1 MNDNHSFSKEIAM
14 VENSQQQYCAI
25 CGAVHSEAELKD
37 ATGGKV
43 CAQCAKSRKISRLIL
58 FAPVLL
64 FFLAS
69 SLIVILTG
77 ASKWSIVLIALTS
90 VLLFLVSNCLEKY
103 VTRALTLNAEARLGV
118 TAERRP
124 MQPFG
129 KAVLAFG
136 SRNIYVWLAFL
147 VPLALMLMAF
157 GMMNVSP
164 LGNADKQVMVT
175 DQWHQYYPFMV
186 DFQDKLQNNE
196 GLFWTWS
203 VGSGVNYFALM
214 SYYVASP
221 MNFLSLLVSPDYLR
235 EFLMISISV
244 KIALAG
250 CFMAIFLKSVFKRN
264 DISLV
269 IFGISFSF
277 CAFFMGYYWNNIWL
291 DTVCITPLVALGTVK
306 LLSENKFRLYTVT
319 LALSLLTNYYIGFFT
334 CIFVLLIFI
343 CYNIVRWQSFK
354 IFGMNILK
362 MVVFTGL
369 GIGIAAFFVLPVF
382 MALQNTHASG
392 STFPKEFAVNIGGSN
407 DFAGVMSGLKS
418 VTGNLVNFTV
428 AANKE
433 IDAMPNIACGAIP
446 IFFAFL
452 SLTSK
457 EIKLREKLTCFGLIL
472 FMFLSFI
479 IRQLDY
485 IWHGFHFPNM
495 IYYRF
500 SYLVSFVIIVMA
512 FHAFMQIKKINLVQV
527 VIAALLSFAVLMM
540 EFDFSGKK
548 NPDGEGAYDQGVFN
562 MFAVKGH
569 SREDRMEWVFPT
581 LAAVA
586 IIFAL
591 VALITILYT
600 KRIIPM
606 QALAASLLIIAV
618 VQSGY
623 TAYFGVNVT
632 TVTGMNDYPR
642 GEQKTEAVI
651 NEMKAREADTPEL
664 WRAETLTTQTLNDGA
679 LNHYRGLSMF
689 NSMSNESVTIFYENF
704 GMNGWQ
710 AGNRFLYYE
719 NSPVTNMFMNL
730 KYLIGR
736 GGESP
741 ANTYDLTEV
750 TRSGNVSLYQN
761 NHYLPMGFV
770 VDSNLAKWEV
780 ITVEHRFNQFEKQ
793 NEFFRMATGINEPV
807 YTRIPVAKEDHTDSS
822 QFNVNQNSNGSY
834 SFSCVSSGV
843 VPHLK
848 WDYKVPKD
856 GLYLLSAKIDKGDNI
871 KVIRNGNN
879 QGKTIN
885 MSKPYI
891 ASAAYCQKDE
901 TLSFEADLEAN
912 ASGSADIS
920 VYVLNQDVFERGY
933 EMIKQNTMTT
943 TYFENGGKMEGTI
956 NSTRDGLFYTSIPY
970 EKGWKAYVDGEE
982 VEIKPIG
989 GSMLAF
995 DITKGEHEIVLKYV
1009 PNGFV
1014 PGLIISIIS
1023 LIGFA
1028 AFCVLTYILKKKLIP
1043 EYAKD
1048 KAFKKSESEE

>member
-1 MNDNHSFSKEIAM
+1 MI
-14 VENSQQQYCAI
+14 ENSQQQYCTV

-37 ATGGKV
+37 AMHGKV
-43 CAQCAKSRKISRLIL
+43 CAMCAKSRRLSRIIL

-64 FFLAS
+64 FFTAL

-77 ASKWSIVLIALTS
+77 ESKWNIALLALIS

-103 VTRALTLNAEARLGV
+103 VTRALTLNAERKQGIKH
-118 TAERRP
+118 ERVP
-124 MQPFG
+124 QQPFG

-147 VPLALMLMAF
+147 IPLALMLMAF

-186 DFQDKLQNNE
+186 DFQDKMQNNE

-203 VGSGVNYFALM
+203 VGSGTNYFALM
-214 SYYVASP
+214 SYYLASP
-221 MNFLSLLVSPDYLR
+221 LNFFSLWVSPDYLR
-235 EFLMISISV
+235 EFLMISISL

-250 CFMAIFLKSVFKRN
+250 CFMAIFLKSVFKHN

-306 LLSENKFRLYTVT
+306 LLTENKFRLYTVT
-319 LALSLLTNYYIGFFT
+319 LALSMLTNYYIGFFT

-343 CYNIVRWQSFK
+343 CYNIARWQSFK
-354 IFGMNILK
+354 IFGVNILK

-369 GIGIAAFFVLPVF
+369 GIGMAAFFILPVF

-392 STFPKEFAVNIGGSN
+392 STFPQDFAVNIGGTN

-512 FHAFMQIKKINLVQV
+512 FHAFTQIKKINLVQV

-540 EFDFSGKK
+540 EFDFSGKQ
-548 NPDGEGAYDQGVFN
+548 NADGDGPYDQGVFN

-569 SREDRMEWVFPT
+569 SREDRMEWVMPT
-581 LAAVA
+581 LVAVA
-586 IIFAL
+586 VIFAL
-591 VALITILYT
+591 VALLAILYT
-600 KRIIPM
+600 KRVIPM

-642 GEQKTEAVI
+642 GGQSMEAIVD
-651 NEMKAREADTPEL
+651 EMNAREADTPEL

-719 NSPVTNMFMNL
+719 SSPVTNMFMNL
-730 KYLIGR
+730 KYLISR
-736 GGESP
+736 NNE
-741 ANTYDLTEV
+741 AATNTYDLTQV
-750 TRSGNVSLYQN
+750 ARTGNVTLYEN

-770 VDSNLAKWEV
+770 VDSNLAKWEA
-780 ITVEHRFNQFEKQ
+780 ITLENRFNQFEKQ

-807 YTRIPVAKEDHTDSS
+807 YTAVPVAKEDHTDSS
-822 QFNVNQNSNGSY
+822 QFNVNQNSDGTY
-834 SFSCVSSGV
+834 SFSCVTSGT

-848 WDYKVPKD
+848 WDYEVPKD
-856 GLYLLSAKIDKGDNI
+856 GLYLVSSKIDKGDNLQ
-871 KVIRNGNN
+871 VIRNGNS

-891 ASAAYCQKDE
+891 ASAAYCQKGD
-901 TLSFEADLEAN
+901 TLSFQVDLEAN
-912 ASGSADIS
+912 ASGSADIK
-920 VYVLNQDVFERGY
+920 VCVLNQDVFERGY
-933 EMIKQNTMTT
+933 ELLKKNTMTT

-956 NSTRDGLFYTSIPY
+956 NSDRDGLFYASIPY
-970 EKGWKAYVDGEE
+970 EKGWTAYVDGEE

-989 GSMLAF
+989 GSMISF
-995 DITKGEHEIVLKYV
+995 DITKGEHDIVLKYV
-1009 PNGFV
+1009 PNGFK
-1014 PGLIISIIS
+1014 PGLAVSIVCM
-1023 LIGFA
+1023 LGFA
-1028 AFCVLTYILKKKLIP
+1028 AFCVLTYIFKKKLIP

-1048 KAFKKSESEE
+1048 KAFKEKE